1 MTEPEFLKTTED
13 INAWRQRVAAGGESA
28 GAVVRKEFVS
38 DVEVHDDRTVKFIIT
53 TGSADREKDVID
65 PAGWDV
71 SSYLKN
77 PVVLFAHDY
86 DSLPVARTVSLKQ
99 HGDQLIA
106 VAEFASA
113 ELNPMAEQVYQMLR
127 QGFLKGASVGFRP
140 LAFTYN
146 EARGGVDFSKQELL
160 EFSVVPIPA
169 NAQALMAAGVKS
181 DAAVQWTQWAKAM
194 LKALEPEALQVK
206 QPGSE
211 QLDDFLDV
219 IRKMMNEIKVA
230 VRETIRQVDEF
241 QNTGA
246 YGEDDGDEEAG
257 VELMSVSSLVARGI
271 APENVSEKT
280 APMDESWSRPSLGDF
295 ADKPWEDLSSS
306 ERRKIAGHFAWA
318 TSEEPEAF
326 GDMKLPHHRAA
337 DGYVVWRGIVAASGR
352 LDQTDFP
359 SEDMGA
365 VKSHLAAHF
374 KEFDRVAPWER
385 DASSW
390 AAFTKAR
397 NRRAMKRG
405 EPLHDTDIAGLL
417 DDYGFED
424 EAVALVLPNKG
435 TAQPVMFAT
444 SPSLDEDD
452 EVGESSPDL
461 AAVLRSVGVVHERV
475 QELAARLDVDRS
487 QDDVVLELDSDGD
500 LVVLDESEERA
511 VADTVSV
518 DVDPSDLSDV
528 MREAM
533 REAVGTVVGAEMR
546 SAINAMRGRLD

>member
-1 MTEPEFLKTTED
+1 
-13 INAWRQRVAAGGESA
+13 
-28 GAVVRKEFVS
+28 
-38 DVEVHDDRTVKFIIT
+38 
-53 TGSADREKDVID
+53 
-65 PAGWDV
+65 
-71 SSYLKN
+71 
-77 PVVLFAHDY
+77 
-86 DSLPVARTVSLKQ
+86 
-99 HGDQLIA
+99 
-106 VAEFASA
+106 
-113 ELNPMAEQVYQMLR
+113 
-127 QGFLKGASVGFRP
+127 
-140 LAFTYN
+140 
-146 EARGGVDFSKQELL
+146 
-160 EFSVVPIPA
+160 
-169 NAQALMAAGVKS
+169 
-181 DAAVQWTQWAKAM
+181 
-194 LKALEPEALQVK
+194 
-206 QPGSE
+206 
-211 QLDDFLDV
+211 
-219 IRKMMNEIKVA
+219 
-230 VRETIRQVDEF
+230 
-241 QNTGA
+241 
-246 YGEDDGDEEAG
+246 
-257 VELMSVSSLVARGI
+257 
-271 APENVSEKT
+271 
-280 APMDESWSRPSLGDF
+280 
-295 ADKPWEDLSSS
+295 
-306 ERRKIAGHFAWA
+306 
-318 TSEEPEAF
+318 
-326 GDMKLPHHRAA
+326 MKLPHHSAA

-352 LDQTDFP
+352 LDQTDFQ

-385 DASSW
+385 YASSW

-511 VADTVSV
+511 LADTVSV